1 MSANTVGER
10 LSQEEELIVKLQKAE
25 KDREKGTDS
34 YGFQIFA
41 FHTEGFST
49 NGLQYTAI
57 CEYQIICASQQL
69 F

>member
-1 MSANTVGER
+1 MSTNIVGEC
-10 LSQEEELIVKLQKAE
+10 LSQEELVKLQKAE

-34 YGFQIFA
+34 YGFQMLA

-49 NGLQYTAI
+49 NGLQYTAV
-57 CEYQIICASQQL
+57 CEYLITCAPQQL